1 VIYIT
6 QNFTKIVEDIKREC
20 ELVTIIDSGSR
31 EFLVEHA
38 KEAIKRAY
46 ITTPKLETI
55 ILISPKFSIIAQNKL
70 LKILEEPPENKEFI
84 LITKSKS
91 SLLPTIKSRLPIK
104 NLNRVRKDIDLKLDL
119 ENLDLEEIY
128 NFLKEHKR
136 VSKLEAKEIVESI
149 SISIIK
155 SDRYRVDSKL
165 LKSFSNYIK
174 ALEVGTNPTFILTG
188 MFLKLLNK
196 IQEK

>member
-1 VIYIT
+1 MIYIT
-6 QNFTKIVEDIKREC
+6 QNLASTLDEIKESLESFIV
-20 ELVTIIDSGSR
+20 IDSGDR

-128 NFLKEHKR
+128 NFLKEHKK
-136 VSKLEAKEIVESI
+136 VSKLEAKEIVERI
-149 SISIIK
+149 LLFIVK
-155 SDRYRVDSKL
+155 SDRYRVDNKI
-165 LKSFSNYIK
+165 LKSFTNYIK